1 MPTLVSVVPPL
12 LIFICL
18 YAGVV
23 KFAARLLRYT
33 LTWKRSFVFALAMLI
48 IAMGSRALQF
58 AIGRSLPLWLA
69 LIILLAAY
77 LALGAWLF
85 AEGATNASG
94 QVLGWRGGIRLS
106 AYAFVVMA
114 VFALLL
120 LGVSLILHSFH
131 PTTPP

>member
-1 MPTLVSVVPPL
+1 M
-12 LIFICL
+12 FICL
-18 YAGVV
+18 YAGIV

-48 IAMGSRALQF
+48 IAVTSRALQF

-69 LIILLAAY
+69 LIFLLAAY
-77 LALGAWLF
+77 LALGTWLF
-85 AEGATNASG
+85 AEGATNAAG
-94 QVLGWRGGIRLS
+94 QVLGWRGGLRLS
-106 AYAFVVMA
+106 AYAFLVMA

-120 LGVSLILHSFH
+120 VGVSLILHSFH